1 MSYQN
6 GASNGSGYQPIE
18 SSMSN
23 GGKFASRRTTSSRN
37 PKMRVPE
44 YLWEVQTPLMR
55 IESLLMG
62 GFCISPNLEPTDM
75 LIHFI
80 FYKSMLF

>member
-1 MSYQN
+1 MAVGISP
-6 GASNGSGYQPIE
+6 SNRPCPMAVSLQVAERPVREIQ
-18 SSMSN
+18 
-23 GGKFASRRTTSSRN
+23 
-37 PKMRVPE
+37 KMRVPE
-44 YLWEVQTPLMR
+44 YLWEVQTPPMR